1 MVDLDKSNRSVS
13 ILRYLLIFTSKNLDD
28 VFITEEIIKSI
39 RAIIYEYFTK
49 TQKDGAKLVST
60 YIYPNYIEIN
70 FQTLPTLNLVK
81 FISNMKSVTAR
92 YFLKAHPQIKEK
104 LGGCWNKSY
113 FLATSEQMVHQHVE
127 TYLNEQF
134 ALRAVDRILMD
145 KNGETTD
152 DI

>member
-1 MVDLDKSNRSVS
+1 MVDLDKNNRSVS

-39 RAIIYEYFTK
+39 REIIHEYFTK
-49 TQKDGAKLVST
+49 TQKDEAELIST
-60 YIYPNYIEIN
+60 FIFDNYIEIH

-113 FLATSEQMVHQHVE
+113 FLATREQMVQQHVD
-127 TYLNEQF
+127 TYLKEQF
-134 ALRAVDRILMD
+134 ALRAVDRIV
-145 KNGETTD
+145 GETVD